1 MSLNSHRAV
10 VAGRAATAHATD
22 TLINQLHERRPS
34 MAPLSPLESDSQA
47 VPGACALSACPI
59 GCSAVVLSVRC
70 PVGDACR
77 LRALGIFE
85 GARVSVVG
93 TRPGMLI
100 EVRGTRLALGATLA
114 ATVGVM
120 PLDAA

>member
-1 MSLNSHRAV
+1 M
-10 VAGRAATAHATD
+10 
-22 TLINQLHERRPS
+22 INQLRASRP
-34 MAPLSPLESDSQA
+34 ATVPLPTPEADVQA
-47 VPGACALSACPI
+47 TPGACALSACPK
-59 GCSAVVLSVRC
+59 GCSAVVLSVGC
-70 PVGDACR
+70 PAGDACR

-85 GARVSVVG
+85 GARVAVVG

>member
-1 MSLNSHRAV
+1 MSLNSHRAA
-10 VAGRAATAHATD
+10 AGHDRTGHPTD
-22 TLINQLHERRPS
+22 TLINQLRDRRPS
-34 MAPLSPLESDSQA
+34 TVSLPMAQA
-47 VPGACALSACPI
+47 DAATTPGACALSACPV
-59 GCSAVVLSVRC
+59 GSSAVVLSVRC

-85 GARVSVVG
+85 GARVAVVG

-100 EVRGTRLALGATLA
+100 EVRGTRLALGAALA

>member
-10 VAGRAATAHATD
+10 AAGRPGTGHSAD
-22 TLINQLHERRPS
+22 ILINQQRERRPS
-34 MAPLSPLESDSQA
+34 TAPVSPLDADSQA
-47 VPGACALSACPI
+47 TPGACALSACPI

-77 LRALGIFE
+77 LRALGIYE
-85 GARVSVVG
+85 GARLAVVG

>member
-1 MSLNSHRAV
+1 M
-10 VAGRAATAHATD
+10 
-22 TLINQLHERRPS
+22 INQTHERRAS
-34 MAPLSPLESDSQA
+34 AAQLQTLEADVQA
-47 VPGACALSACPI
+47 TPGACALSACPI

-85 GARVSVVG
+85 GARLAVVG

>member
-1 MSLNSHRAV
+1 M
-10 VAGRAATAHATD
+10 
-22 TLINQLHERRPS
+22 INQLRAGRP
-34 MAPLSPLESDSQA
+34 ATVPIPTLEADVQA
-47 VPGACALSACPI
+47 TPGACALSACPK

-70 PVGDACR
+70 PAGDACR

-85 GARVSVVG
+85 GARVAVVG

>member
-1 MSLNSHRAV
+1 MSLNSHRAPS
-10 VAGRAATAHATD
+10 AGHARTGHATD
-22 TLINQLHERRPS
+22 TFINQLRERRPS
-34 MAPLSPLESDSQA
+34 TVSLPMAPTDGQTT
-47 VPGACALSACPI
+47 PGACALSACPI
-59 GCSAVVLSVRC
+59 GSSAVVLSVRC

-85 GARVSVVG
+85 GARVAVVG

-100 EVRGTRLALGATLA
+100 EVRGTRLALGAALA

>member
-1 MSLNSHRAV
+1 MSLNRHRGTC
-10 VAGRAATAHATD
+10 AGHARTGHATD
-22 TLINQLHERRPS
+22 TLINHHREHRPTTGTL
-34 MAPLSPLESDSQA
+34 PTLQA
-47 VPGACALSACPI
+47 DVQATPGACALSACPI
-59 GCSAVVLSVRC
+59 GSSAVVLSVRC

-77 LRALGIFE
+77 LRALGVFE
-85 GARVSVVG
+85 GARVAVVG

-100 EVRGTRLALGATLA
+100 EVRGTRLALGAALA

>member
-1 MSLNSHRAV
+1 MSRRGART
-10 VAGRAATAHATD
+10 GHATD
-22 TLINQLHERRPS
+22 TLINQTHERRDP
-34 MAPLSPLESDSQA
+34 AAKLQTLEADVQA
-47 VPGACALSACPI
+47 MPGACGLSACPV

-85 GARVSVVG
+85 GARVAVVG

-100 EVRGTRLALGATLA
+100 EVRGTRLTIGDKLT
-114 ATVGVM
+114 ATVCV
-120 PLDAA
+120 LLLATA

>member
-1 MSLNSHRAV
+1 MSRRGART
-10 VAGRAATAHATD
+10 GHATD
-22 TLINQLHERRPS
+22 TLINQTHERRDP
-34 MAPLSPLESDSQA
+34 AAKLQTLEADVQA
-47 VPGACALSACPI
+47 MPGACALSACPI

-85 GARVSVVG
+85 GARVAVVG

>member
-1 MSLNSHRAV
+1 M
-10 VAGRAATAHATD
+10 
-22 TLINQLHERRPS
+22 INQLHERRPS
-34 MAPLSPLESDSQA
+34 AAPLATIEADVQA
-47 VPGACALSACPI
+47 TPGACALSACPA

-77 LRALGIFE
+77 LRALGVFE
-85 GARVSVVG
+85 GARLAVVG

>member
-1 MSLNSHRAV
+1 M
-10 VAGRAATAHATD
+10 
-22 TLINQLHERRPS
+22 INQLRERRPS
-34 MAPLSPLESDSQA
+34 TASLPTTPAGAQA
-47 VPGACALSACPI
+47 TPGACALSACPI
-59 GCSAVVLSVRC
+59 GSSAVVLSVQC
-70 PVGDACR
+70 PVADACR

-85 GARVSVVG
+85 GARVAVVG

-100 EVRGTRLALGATLA
+100 EVRGTRLALGASLA

>member
-1 MSLNSHRAV
+1 M
-10 VAGRAATAHATD
+10 GHATD
-22 TLINQLHERRPS
+22 NLINQPRAPRPS
-34 MAPLSPLESDSQA
+34 TGSLPTAPTDALA
-47 VPGACALSACPI
+47 TAGACALSACPI
-59 GCSAVVLSVRC
+59 GSSAVVLSVRC

-85 GARVSVVG
+85 GARVAVVG

>member
-1 MSLNSHRAV
+1 M
-10 VAGRAATAHATD
+10 GHATD
-22 TLINQLHERRPS
+22 TLINQLREPRS
-34 MAPLSPLESDSQA
+34 SA
-47 VPGACALSACPI
+47 VPLPMVPTDAQIAQGACALSACPI
-59 GCSAVVLSVRC
+59 GSSAVVLSVRC

-85 GARVSVVG
+85 GARVAVVG

-100 EVRGTRLALGATLA
+100 EVRGTRLALGAALA

>member
-1 MSLNSHRAV
+1 MNLNSRC
-10 VAGRAATAHATD
+10 AAAARFALTGQSTD
-22 TLINQLHERRPS
+22 TLISQLRARRP
-34 MAPLSPLESDSQA
+34 ATALPTLDPDFGTTT
-47 VPGACALSACPI
+47 PGACALSACPI
-59 GCSAVVLSVRC
+59 GSSAVVLSVLC

-77 LRALGIFE
+77 LRALGIYE
-85 GARVSVVG
+85 GARVAVVG

-114 ATVGVM
+114 ARVGVM